1 MEFLIS
7 LIFLVVMTCIVTL
20 VLTNAIRSR
29 VLTIVSAVAIT
40 ELTVLL
46 VQYWDINQSYDPH
59 MAEILYLPFYL
70 LIISMPIVAG
80 SAWGV
85 MALKS
90 KFEKGR
96 ATKNK

>member
-59 MAEILYLPFYL
+59 MAEILYLPL
-70 LIISMPIVAG
+70 PLPIRMVVQT
-80 SAWGV
+80 V
-85 MALKS
+85 MLHPS
-90 KFEKGR
+90 LRPSQLPE
-96 ATKNK
+96 